1 MEIVLIA
8 DISKLLLYVA
18 EHHGSDLHLS
28 SGMPP
33 MYRVDGDLLPFENI
47 APISSNKILEML
59 KAITPPKLLF
69 SSEENNEFDF
79 SLDLPDVARC
89 RVNIF
94 QQMNGM
100 SAVFRIVPLT
110 VPTLKDLM
118 MPPILQKLCKLPNGI
133 ILVTGPTG
141 SGKSTTL
148 AAMIDHINQTQ
159 PCHVITI
166 EDPIEFVYQ
175 SKLSL
180 IQQREVHRHTASF
193 NDALRAALREDPD
206 VILVGEMRDIETIRL
221 ALTAAETGHLVFAT
235 LHTSSAPKTINRII
249 DVFPNGEK
257 ELVRTM
263 LAESLQAVI
272 AQNLIKRKTGGRVA
286 ILEVLLSTPAV
297 RNLIRENK
305 TPQLESALQTGQSLG
320 MRSYEQSM
328 KELVAAGIVNP
339 TEMVN

>member
-1 MEIVLIA
+1 MEIILIA
-8 DISKLLLYVA
+8 EVKKLLLYVV
-18 EHHGSDLHLS
+18 EHRGSDLHLS

-47 APISSNKILEML
+47 APVSNSRLLEML
-59 KAITPPKLLF
+59 KAITPPKTL
-69 SSEENNEFDF
+69 SSNEGNEFDF

-94 QQMNGM
+94 QQMRGI
-100 SAVFRIVPLT
+100 SAVFRIIPLAI
-110 VPTLKDLM
+110 PTLKDLM
-118 MPPILQKLCKLPNGI
+118 MPPILQKLCNLPNGI

-141 SGKSTTL
+141 CGKSTTL
-148 AAMIDHINQTQ
+148 AAMINHINQTQ
-159 PCHVITI
+159 PCHIITI
-166 EDPIEFVYQ
+166 EDPIEFAYQ

-180 IQQREVHRHTASF
+180 IQQREVHQHTASF

-272 AQNLIKRKTGGRVA
+272 AQNLIKRKKHGRVA
-286 ILEVLLSTPAV
+286 ALEVLLSTPAV

-305 TPQLESALQTGQSLG
+305 TPQLESVLQTGQSLG
-320 MRSYEQSM
+320 MRSYEQSI
-328 KELVAAGIVNP
+328 KELAANGIINSIE
-339 TEMVN
+339 TAN

>member
-1 MEIVLIA
+1 MR
-8 DISKLLLYVA
+8 KLLTHVA
-18 EHHGSDLHLS
+18 GHHGSDLHLS

-47 APISSNKILEML
+47 EPISSNELLEML
-59 KAITPPKLLF
+59 KAILPSKSLF
-69 SSEENNEFDF
+69 SPEENSELDF
-79 SLDLPDVARC
+79 SLDLPSIARC

-94 QQMNGM
+94 RQMKGM
-100 SAVFRIVPLT
+100 SAAFRIVPLT
-110 VPTLKDLM
+110 VPTLNDLV
-118 MPPILQKLCKLPNGI
+118 MPPILQKLCKLQNGM

-148 AAMIDHINQTQ
+148 AAMIDYINQTE
-159 PCHVITI
+159 PCHIITI

-175 SKLSL
+175 NKLSL
-180 IQQREVHRHTASF
+180 IEQREVHQHTASF
-193 NDALRAALREDPD
+193 NSALRAALREDPD

-235 LHTSSAPKTINRII
+235 LHTSSASKTINRII
-249 DVFPNGEK
+249 DVFSNGEK

-272 AQNLIKRKTGGRVA
+272 AQNLIKRKEKGRVA
-286 ILEVLLSTPAV
+286 VLEVLLSTPAV

-305 TPQLESALQTGQSLG
+305 TPQLESVLQTGQSLG

-328 KELVAAGIVNP
+328 KELIAASIINP
-339 TEMVN
+339 AEAIN

>member
-1 MEIVLIA
+1 MEMFLTA
-8 DISKLLLYVA
+8 DFRKLLIYVI
-18 EHHGSDLHLS
+18 ERHGSDLHLS

-33 MYRVDGDLLPFENI
+33 MYRLDGDLLPFENT
-47 APISSNKILEML
+47 APISSDKLLEML
-59 KAITPPKLLF
+59 KAIAPPKLLF
-69 SSEENNEFDF
+69 PSEENNELDF
-79 SLDLPDVARC
+79 SFDLPDVARC

-94 QQMNGM
+94 EQIHGI
-100 SAVFRIVPLT
+100 SAVFRIIPLA

-118 MPPILQKLCKLPNGI
+118 MPPILQKLCKLPNGM

-148 AAMIDHINQTQ
+148 AAMIDHINQTE
-159 PCHVITI
+159 PCHIITI
-166 EDPIEFVYQ
+166 EDPIEFIYQ

-193 NDALRAALREDPD
+193 SSALRAALREDPD

-249 DVFPNGEK
+249 DAFANGER
-257 ELVRTM
+257 ELVRAM

-272 AQNLIKRKTGGRVA
+272 GQNLIKRKNGGRVA
-286 ILEVLLSTPAV
+286 ILEVLLSTQAV

-305 TPQLESALQTGQSLG
+305 TSQLESALQTGQGLG
-320 MRSYEQSM
+320 MRSYEQSL
-328 KELVAAGIVNP
+328 KELVASGIIDPIETVN
-339 TEMVN
+339 

>member
-1 MEIVLIA
+1 MEIILTV
-8 DISKLLLYVA
+8 DVKKLLIRIV
-18 EHHGSDLHLS
+18 ERRGSDLHLS

-33 MYRVDGDLLPFENI
+33 MCRVDGDLLPLENT
-47 APISSNKILEML
+47 APIFNNELLEML
-59 KAITPPKLLF
+59 KAIVPPKLLL
-69 SSEENNEFDF
+69 SPEENNELDF

-94 QQMNGM
+94 QQMNGV

-118 MPPILQKLCKLPNGI
+118 MPPTLQKLCKLNNGI
-133 ILVTGPTG
+133 VLVTGPTG

-148 AAMIDHINQTQ
+148 AAMIDYINQTE
-159 PCHVITI
+159 PCHIITI

-193 NDALRAALREDPD
+193 NSALRASLREDPD

-235 LHTSSAPKTINRII
+235 LHTSSAPKTINRIV
-249 DVFPNGEK
+249 DVFPNSEK
-257 ELVRTM
+257 ELVRIM
-263 LAESLQAVI
+263 LADSLQAVI
-272 AQNLIKRKTGGRVA
+272 AQNLIKRKKGGRVA
-286 ILEVLLSTPAV
+286 ILEILLSTPAV
-297 RNLIRENK
+297 SNLIRENK
-305 TPQLESALQTGQSLG
+305 IPQLKSVLQTGQGLG

-328 KELVAAGIVNP
+328 KELVAAGIVDP
-339 TEMVN
+339 TEAVN